1 MKKSFLLLSLALFL
15 GGCVIDE
22 PWYDY
27 YESEYRPVLM
37 DRSELDNSVKL
48 LEPQRHNNYGKIY
61 RKDSLLF
68 INELYEG
75 VHVYDN
81 SDPRNPVNL
90 GFISIPGNVDIAIK
104 GKYIYADNA
113 VDLVVIEFEGNKLSV
128 VDRNKDV
135 FPELQSPDGGSSPE
149 LSSRP
154 ENTIIIK
161 WEKKWKS

>member
-1 MKKSFLLLSLALFL
+1 MKNSFLILSLALLL

-22 PWYDY
+22 PWDDY
-27 YESEYRPVLM
+27 YYDSAYSPVLM
-37 DRSELDNSVKL
+37 ERAVLENSVKL
-48 LEPQRHNNYGKIY
+48 LEPQRHTNYGKIY

-90 GFISIPGNVDIAIK
+90 GFISIPGNIDIAIK
-104 GKYIYADNA
+104 NQYIYADNA
-113 VDLVVIEFEGNKLSV
+113 VDLVVLEYDGDKVNV

-135 FPELQSPDGGSSPE
+135 FPELESPDGGYSAD
-149 LSSRP
+149 LNNRP
-154 ENTIIIK
+154 ENTVIVK
-161 WEKKWKS
+161 WERK